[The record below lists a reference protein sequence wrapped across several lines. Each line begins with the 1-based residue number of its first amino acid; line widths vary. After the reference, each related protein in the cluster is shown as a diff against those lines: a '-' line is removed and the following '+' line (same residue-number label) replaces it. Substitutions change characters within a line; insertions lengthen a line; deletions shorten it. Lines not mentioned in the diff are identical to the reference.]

1 MSPTENQGKNQ
12 KLRLQRF
19 VLGFVTYVIIWCV
32 LGMAAALDV
41 IDIPIHRLVTY
52 IALVLIIEGIFLAI
66 ILCNVNLRLRD
77 PSMSAEQILV
87 GFFWVVI
94 AFAEVPELKGVIAL
108 VSIMVMLYS
117 IFDFA
122 RHSFYL
128 LPCVAIAGMLIAN
141 LSYFLKYPNAYDW
154 RYNLL
159 EFISYSLIVTWVAII
174 AGYSQKMR
182 DRLQTQRQEI
192 AKANRMLAS
201 LSLED
206 ALTGLKNRR
215 YFDTHFDNEWR
226 RAQRE
231 HTPLA
236 LIMVDI
242 DHFKQVN
249 DTYGHQA
256 GDHSLQLIAG
266 IFTKVVRRPGDII
279 CRYGGEEFALLLP
292 GTTLDN
298 AVDLAEDILQR
309 LRDANLDYRHHSI
322 SVTASMGVA
331 AVRPSERNQPEDLLR
346 AADMAMYRAKEE
358 GRDRL
363 VIARELHLAALNKS
377 AP

>member
-1 MSPTENQGKNQ
+1 M
-12 KLRLQRF
+12 
-19 VLGFVTYVIIWCV
+19 IWCV
-32 LGMAAALDV
+32 LGMAVALDV
-41 IDIPIHRLVTY
+41 ITTPVHRLVTY
-52 IALVLIIEGIFLAI
+52 IALALAIQGLFLAAI
-66 ILCNVNLRLRD
+66 IYNFNLRLRD

-94 AFAEVPELKGVIAL
+94 AFTEAPELKGVIAL

-117 IFDFA
+117 IFDFI

-128 LPCVAIAGMLIAN
+128 VPCIAIAGMVIAN
-141 LSYFLKYPNAYDW
+141 LSYFLKYPYDYDW
-154 RYNLL
+154 RYNLI

-174 AGYSQKMR
+174 ANYSQKMR
-182 DRLQTQRQEI
+182 DRLKAQRQEI

-206 ALTGLKNRR
+206 PLTGLKNRR
-215 YFDTHFDNEWR
+215 YFDTHFDNEWK

-256 GDHSLQLIAG
+256 GDHTLQLIG
-266 IFTKVVRRPGDII
+266 NIFTKVVRRPSDII

-292 GTTLDN
+292 NTALDS
-298 AVDLAEDILQR
+298 AVDMAESILKR
-309 LRDANLDYRHHSI
+309 LRSANLQYRDQSI

-331 AVRPSERNQPEDLLR
+331 ASRPNPHNQSSDLLR
-346 AADMAMYRAKEE
+346 AADMTMYRAKQE
-358 GRDRL
+358 GRDR
-363 VIARELHLAALNKS
+363 VAIAQELHLAALTKS
-377 AP
+377 AT